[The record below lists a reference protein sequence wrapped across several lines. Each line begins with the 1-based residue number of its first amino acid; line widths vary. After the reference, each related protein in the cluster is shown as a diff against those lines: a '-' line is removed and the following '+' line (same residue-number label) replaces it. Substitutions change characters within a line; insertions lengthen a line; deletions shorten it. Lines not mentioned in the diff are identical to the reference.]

1 MELMDRYQPA
11 VLVLSIKSVMMH
23 MVGIGGLMATAQVAP
38 VARNFK
44 IGAAALAITL
54 SLNPLGNGAS
64 RFFWGWISDSLGR
77 ERTMAVAFFLQA
89 IFLASVVTIGRW
101 GNAWFVVTMALV
113 FLTWGE
119 LYVLFPAVLAD
130 MFGARHAASNYSF
143 LYSTKGLASILA
155 GGLAA
160 MLFERTGSWD
170 YAFYGSA
177 VLALLAAL
185 GAIGLRG
192 MPLPKKPIPVEAP
205 AQAGHYGATAGN
217 QA

>member
-1 MELMDRYQPA
+1 
-11 VLVLSIKSVMMH
+11 
-23 MVGIGGLMATAQVAP
+23 
-38 VARNFK
+38 
-44 IGAAALAITL
+44 
-54 SLNPLGNGAS
+54 
-64 RFFWGWISDSLGR
+64 
-77 ERTMAVAFFLQA
+77 
-89 IFLASVVTIGRW
+89 
-101 GNAWFVVTMALV
+101 MALV

-160 MLFERTGSWD
+160 LLFERTGSWD

-192 MPLPKKPIPVEAP
+192 MPLPKKPVPIEAAAP
-205 AQAGHYGATAGN
+205 AGQFGATAGN